1 MKKKSI
7 TRITICGRAGRVM
20 VAISIEVTFCCLLVY
35 CCCCLVYI
43 CTNCWSVG
51 IGTGYKLFLH
61 RNATNH
67 LSDHSVSSTQSS
79 LWVWSWYLEALL
91 IFCSSDSQEHKYRLL
106 VTSGLMFFFFVLYSL
121 PIIVVALGITAAA
134 LIPSF
139 SETTQLSANT
149 TFNNYLS
156 DQIAQENFNNA
167 QHSLK
172 TMCCGV
178 VAFTAL

>member
-79 LWVWSWYLEALL
+79 LWVWSWYLAALL

-106 VTSGLMFFFFVLYSL
+106 VTSGLMFFFCSLLLAYHSGCSWYYSCCTDTQFFRDHSTQCKYY
-121 PIIVVALGITAAA
+121 IQ
-134 LIPSF
+134 
-139 SETTQLSANT
+139 QLS
-149 TFNNYLS
+149 
-156 DQIAQENFNNA
+156 Q
-167 QHSLK
+167 
-172 TMCCGV
+172 
-178 VAFTAL
+178 